1 MRVLGAD
8 PERANEDREVHFAVR
23 SLPAEKADA
32 LDEALERLRHGDCG
46 ICREGT
52 TVIAPG
58 RLRVMPEGTTC
69 VRCQDR
75 LERMSNRLA
84 LVGTGV

>member
-1 MRVLGAD
+1 
-8 PERANEDREVHFAVR
+8 VHFAVR
-23 SLPAEKADA
+23 SLLVEKANTLGD
-32 LDEALERLRHGDCG
+32 ALERLPHGDCR
-46 ICREGT
+46 ICRERT

-69 VRCQDR
+69 VRCQDQ